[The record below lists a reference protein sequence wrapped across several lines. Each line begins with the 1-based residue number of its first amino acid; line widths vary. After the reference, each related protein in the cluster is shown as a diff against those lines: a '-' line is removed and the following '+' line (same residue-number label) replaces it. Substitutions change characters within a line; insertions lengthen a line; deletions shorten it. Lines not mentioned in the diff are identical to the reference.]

1 MPHTSR
7 RHRQTPNDRG
17 PGHVNHGKKRVEIT
31 DDEGWTH
38 VANPSTSTS
47 NASRHLKRTA
57 INSLDGAGDDE
68 DPTTVHLLIPPA
80 EAPPRLTLAELT
92 RQFESH
98 SLTWTQSATCER
110 LHAALREET
119 DLSAI
124 ERIVCIGLGS
134 PSGLVRGGWV
144 DRRSVALYQL
154 SALVSVVNLV
164 DRLREDDRSGV
175 PVYAQDPVFN
185 ALDRSLLSSRAIT
198 VVDHPAAFTLVTH
211 STFLFCPGA
220 ERAHLDSL
228 LPSSPAMVFGG
239 PLEDNPSE
247 TLARWLATTRSAK
260 VPEFAGNSHAFW
272 HMRLYWRDRPDA
284 GEEDDDDDN
293 KVTTQLAGKRG

>member
-7 RHRQTPNDRG
+7 RHRQKPNDRG
-17 PGHVNHGKKRVEIT
+17 PGHVNNGKKRVEIT

-38 VANPSTSTS
+38 VASPSTSTSTSTS
-47 NASRHLKRTA
+47 NASRHVTRTT

-68 DPTTVHLLIPPA
+68 DPTSVHLLIRPA
-80 EAPPRLTLAELT
+80 EAPPRLTLAELS
-92 RQFESH
+92 RQFEWH

-119 DLSAI
+119 DISAI

-134 PSGLVRGGWV
+134 ASGLVRGGWV

-154 SALVSVVNLV
+154 SALVSVVNVV
-164 DRLREDDRSGV
+164 DHDRSRV
-175 PVYAQDPVFN
+175 AVYAQDPVFN
-185 ALDRSLLSSRAIT
+185 ALDRSLLSERAIT
-198 VVDHPAAFTLVTH
+198 VVDHPAAFTLVTP

-220 ERAHLDSL
+220 ERAHLDEL
-228 LPSSPAMVFGG
+228 LPSAPAMVFGG

-247 TLARWLATTRSAK
+247 PLARWLATTRSAK
-260 VPEFAGNSHAFW
+260 LPEFAGNSHAFW

-284 GEEDDDDDN
+284 GEDDDDDDN
-293 KVTTQLAGKRG
+293 KVTTQLTGKRG